1 MLDFIYYPVSFIMWV
16 WHKVFGFVLGEESGT
31 AWALSVVFLVF
42 TLRLILY
49 KPFVTQVR
57 SMRKMQEMAP
67 EMQKLRKKYANDRQ
81 KLATEMQKL
90 QQQNGANPLMGC
102 LPILVQ
108 IPVFIGLFHVLREF
122 KPGKT
127 ENYFFDAAE
136 NASFV
141 ESNFLGSKLGAAIF
155 PLQNTSSVADLGGS
169 LVAQWV
175 VMVPLMIAAGVFT
188 HITARHSVARQQA
201 QIAAGTAAANPQA
214 EIMQKLMLYVF
225 PIGVV
230 VGAPFLPL
238 AVLFYW
244 VANNLWTLGQ
254 QWLVYKKI
262 DAEESEKQEK
272 AAETARS
279 LAPRPGQKPVR
290 RNAKGAENTKDA
302 ERDVRAIA
310 DEPVD
315 ADPAGSDGASAAD
328 AGTNGSGTHA
338 ATANGA
344 GANGA
349 ARSDADGNG
358 AGTTNGNGSG
368 NGTGNGNGVK
378 KPGAKPVNRRPQG
391 AKSKRGKRR

>member
-16 WHKVFGFVLGEESGT
+16 WHKVFGFVLGEDSGI
-31 AWALSVVFLVF
+31 AWVLSVVFLVF

-49 KPFVTQVR
+49 KPFVSQVR

-90 QQQNGANPLMGC
+90 QQQNGANPIMGC

-127 ENYFFDAAE
+127 ENYVFNAAE

-141 ESNFLGSKLGAAIF
+141 DSDFFGSKLGAAIW
-155 PLQNTSSVADLGGS
+155 PLQNTSSVTEVGGN
-169 LVAQWV
+169 LVSQWI
-175 VMVPLMIAAGVFT
+175 VMVPLMIMAGIFT
-188 HITARHSVARQQA
+188 HVTARHSVARQQA

-254 QWLVYKKI
+254 QWLVYRRI
-262 DAEESEKQEK
+262 DAEEAEKEQK
-272 AAETARS
+272 ATESAKA
-279 LAPRPGQKPVR
+279 LAPRPGQKPIR
-290 RNAKGAENTKDA
+290 KDEKGTAK
-302 ERDVRAIA
+302 DVREIA
-310 DEPVD
+310 DEPLD
-315 ADPAGSDGASAAD
+315 ADAGSTGTAQGSDGASADGGSA
-328 AGTNGSGTHA
+328 NGS
-338 ATANGA
+338 TANGTKN
-344 GANGA
+344 GSSTNGA
-349 ARSDADGNG
+349 AKNGNG
-358 AGTTNGNGSG
+358 AGG
-368 NGTGNGNGVK
+368 K
-378 KPGAKPVNRRPQG
+378 KPGAKPVQRRQG
-391 AKSKRGKRR
+391 TKSKRGKRR

>member
-16 WHKVFGFVLGEESGT
+16 WHKVFGFVLGEDNGF

-42 TLRLILY
+42 TLRVILY

-127 ENYFFDAAE
+127 ENYFFNAAE

-141 ESNFLGSKLGAAIF
+141 DSSLFGAKLGSAIY
-155 PLQNTSSVADLGGS
+155 PLQNTASVADLGGNIVS
-169 LVAQWV
+169 QWV
-175 VMVPLMIAAGVFT
+175 VMIPLMIMAGVFT
-188 HITARHSVARQQA
+188 HVTARHSVARQQA
-201 QIAAGTAAANPQA
+201 QIAAGTAPANPQA

-254 QWLVYKKI
+254 QYVVYKRI
-262 DAEESEKQEK
+262 DAEESDKQEQ
-272 AAETARS
+272 AAEAAKS

-290 RNAKGAENTKDA
+290 KNTKDA
-302 ERDVRAIA
+302 EKEVREIA
-310 DEPVD
+310 DEPVGTD
-315 ADPAGSDGASAAD
+315 TAGSDGASAD
-328 AGTNGSGTHA
+328 EAGSTGTTAGTSAGAATSGGSTNGSGTHGSG
-338 ATANGA
+338 TNGS
-344 GANGA
+344 
-349 ARSDADGNG
+349 ARSGGSGNKRNGGAGNG
-358 AGTTNGNGSG
+358 A
-368 NGTGNGNGVK
+368 K
-378 KPGAKPVNRRPQG
+378 KPGAKPVQRRPQG
-391 AKSKRGKRR
+391 TKSKRGKRR

>member
-16 WHKVFGFVLGEESGT
+16 WHKVFGFVLGEDSGF

-49 KPFVTQVR
+49 KPFVSQVR

-127 ENYFFDAAE
+127 ENYFFNAQE

-141 ESNFLGSKLGAAIF
+141 DSDLFGSKLGAAIW
-155 PLQNTSSVADLGGS
+155 PLQNTSSVPDLGGNYIS
-169 LVAQWV
+169 QWA
-175 VMVPLMIAAGVFT
+175 VMIPLMIAAGIFT

-201 QIAAGTAAANPQA
+201 QISAGTAAANPQA

-244 VANNLWTLGQ
+244 VSNNLWTLWQ
-254 QWLVYKKI
+254 QHHVYKKI
-262 DAEESEKQEK
+262 DAEDADKREK
-272 AAETARS
+272 AVESAKN

-290 RNAKGAENTKDA
+290 KNGKGDA
-302 ERDVRAIA
+302 EEVREIA
-310 DEPVD
+310 DEPLS
-315 ADPAGSDGASAAD
+315 AEEEAAAPKGSDGASAETGERSGSGID
-328 AGTNGSGTHA
+328 ASGTNGS
-338 ATANGA
+338 ATNGA
-344 GANGA
+344 GGGSHGP
-349 ARSDADGNG
+349 RSGNS
-358 AGTTNGNGSG
+358 TNGSG
-368 NGTGNGNGVK
+368 KGGGK
-378 KPGAKPVNRRPQG
+378 KPGAKPVQRRQG

>member
-16 WHKVFGFVLGEESGT
+16 WHKVFGFVLGDDSGF

-42 TLRLILY
+42 TLRVILY

-127 ENYFFDAAE
+127 ENYFFNAAE

-141 ESNFLGSKLGAAIF
+141 DSNLLGSKLGAAIF
-155 PLQNTSSVADLGGS
+155 PLQNTASVAELGGNI
-169 LVAQWV
+169 VWQWV
-175 VMVPLMIAAGVFT
+175 VMIPLMIMAGVFT

-201 QIAAGTAAANPQA
+201 QIAAGTAPANPQA

-254 QWLVYKKI
+254 QYVVYKRI
-262 DAEESEKQEK
+262 DAEESDKQEK
-272 AAETARS
+272 AAEAAKS

-290 RNAKGAENTKDA
+290 KNTKDA
-302 ERDVRAIA
+302 EKDIREIA
-310 DEPVD
+310 DEPVGPD
-315 ADPAGSDGASAAD
+315 TAGSDGASAEEAGSTATSD
-328 AGTNGSGTHA
+328 GGTNGSG
-338 ATANGA
+338 ANGS
-344 GANGA
+344 
-349 ARSDADGNG
+349 ARSGSGGSGNNSHG
-358 AGTTNGNGSG
+358 GSG
-368 NGTGNGNGVK
+368 NGGSGNGAK
-378 KPGAKPVNRRPQG
+378 KPGAKPVHRRPQG

>member
-1 MLDFIYYPVSFIMWV
+1 MDFIYYPVSFIMWV
-16 WHKVFGFVLGEESGT
+16 WHKVFGFVLGEASGF

-49 KPFVTQVR
+49 KPFVSQVR

-127 ENYFFDAAE
+127 ENYFFNAQE

-141 ESNFLGSKLGAAIF
+141 DSSLFGSKLGSAIW
-155 PLQNTSSVADLGGS
+155 PLQNTASVEALGGNYVS
-169 LVAQWV
+169 QWLV
-175 VMVPLMIAAGVFT
+175 MIPLMIMAGIFT

-201 QIAAGTAAANPQA
+201 QVAAGTVASNPQT

-238 AVLFYW
+238 AVLVYW
-244 VANNLWTLGQ
+244 VSNNLWTLWQ
-254 QWLVYKKI
+254 QHHVYKKI
-262 DAEESEKQEK
+262 DAEDAEKQEK
-272 AAETARS
+272 AAESARA

-290 RNAKGAENTKDA
+290 KNDTPPAKSDA
-302 ERDVRAIA
+302 GKT
-310 DEPVD
+310 DEPQD
-315 ADPAGSDGASAAD
+315 GDGTATGSDGASA
-328 AGTNGSGTHA
+328 GTPGASGPSS
-338 ATANGA
+338 ANGA
-344 GANGA
+344 TPAAGPARNGSKNGA
-349 ARSDADGNG
+349 
-358 AGTTNGNGSG
+358 
-368 NGTGNGNGVK
+368 K
-378 KPGAKPVNRRPQG
+378 KPGAKPVQRRSG
-391 AKSKRGKRR
+391 TKSKRGKRR

>member
-16 WHKVFGFVLGEESGT
+16 WHKVFGFVLGEDSGF

-127 ENYFFDAAE
+127 ENYFFNAQE

-141 ESNFLGSKLGAAIF
+141 DSDLFGSKLGSAIF
-155 PLQNTSSVADLGGS
+155 PLQNTASVTDLGGNY
-169 LVAQWV
+169 VAQWV
-175 VMVPLMIAAGVFT
+175 VMVPLMIAAGIFT

-244 VANNLWTLGQ
+244 VSNNLWTLWQ
-254 QWLVYKKI
+254 QHHVYKRI
-262 DAEESEKQEK
+262 DAEESEKREK
-272 AAETARS
+272 AVETAKS

-290 RNAKGAENTKDA
+290 KDGKGTAK
-302 ERDVRAIA
+302 DVRDIA
-310 DEPVD
+310 DEPLSED
-315 ADPAGSDGASAAD
+315 EEAAAPKGSDGASAGSGAD
-328 AGTNGSGTHA
+328 GGTADGTAANGTSAGGSGTNGSGT
-338 ATANGA
+338 NGS
-344 GANGA
+344 GANGSA
-349 ARSDADGNG
+349 GNG
-358 AGTTNGNGSG
+358 E
-368 NGTGNGNGVK
+368 K
-378 KPGAKPVNRRPQG
+378 KPGAKPVQRRQG

>member
-16 WHKVFGFVLGEESGT
+16 WHKVFGFVLGDDSGI

-90 QQQNGANPLMGC
+90 QSQNGANPLMGC

-141 ESNFLGSKLGAAIF
+141 ESSFFGSKLGAAIW
-155 PLQNTSSVADLGGS
+155 PLQNTSSVAEVGGN
-169 LVAQWV
+169 LVSQWI
-175 VMVPLMIAAGVFT
+175 VMIPLMIMAGVFT

-201 QIAAGTAAANPQA
+201 QISAGTVAANPQA

-225 PIGVV
+225 PVGVV

-244 VANNLWTLGQ
+244 VSNNLWTLGQ
-254 QWLVYKKI
+254 QYVVYKRI
-262 DAEESEKQEK
+262 DAEEAEKEEK
-272 AAETARS
+272 AVESAKS

-290 RNAKGAENTKDA
+290 KDGKGSPKDIR
-302 ERDVRAIA
+302 EIA
-310 DEPVD
+310 DEPLD
-315 ADPAGSDGASAAD
+315 DDEATPATGTDGASAEPLQAD
-328 AGTNGSGTHA
+328 NANGASANGSAQDAPAKNASTQNGASRNGSAQNGSGK
-338 ATANGA
+338 NSSGKDGA
-344 GANGA
+344 
-349 ARSDADGNG
+349 
-358 AGTTNGNGSG
+358 
-368 NGTGNGNGVK
+368 K
-378 KPGAKPVNRRPQG
+378 KPGAKPVQRRQG